1 MFLISHTLLCIS
13 HIEPRRP
20 VGQVKDS
27 EKREGLH
34 QYSELVPSVS
44 YMALSYNK
52 VVESTKAILT
62 APTGLESQSLVLTYG
77 GADIFFARTSTSKGF
92 DLLPESFNRILLS
105 MVVAALMVVLVVVKV
120 SFFDLA
126 R

>member
-1 MFLISHTLLCIS
+1 VLYVS

-62 APTGLESQSLVLTYG
+62 APTGLESQSLVLSYG
-77 GADIFFARTSTSKGF
+77 GADIFFARTSPSKGF
-92 DLLPESFNRILLS
+92 DLLPESFNRVLLS

-126 R
+126 S

>member
-1 MFLISHTLLCIS
+1 
-13 HIEPRRP
+13 
-20 VGQVKDS
+20 
-27 EKREGLH
+27 
-34 QYSELVPSVS
+34 
-44 YMALSYNK
+44 MALSYNK

-77 GADIFFARTSTSKGF
+77 GADIFFARTSPSKGF

-120 SFFDLA
+120 SFYRFSQTICMTAIHVSHLSSSLCLQQMGSKKI
-126 R
+126 RKQGWV